1 MRKELAEEKLP
12 MRVEIWYGSLT
23 ISDEQEDR

>member
-1 MRKELAEEKLP
+1 MKKELAEEKLP
-12 MRVEIWYGSLT
+12 RRVEIWCGSPT

>member
-1 MRKELAEEKLP
+1 MRKELAEERLLMK
-12 MRVEIWYGSLT
+12 VGIWCGSPT